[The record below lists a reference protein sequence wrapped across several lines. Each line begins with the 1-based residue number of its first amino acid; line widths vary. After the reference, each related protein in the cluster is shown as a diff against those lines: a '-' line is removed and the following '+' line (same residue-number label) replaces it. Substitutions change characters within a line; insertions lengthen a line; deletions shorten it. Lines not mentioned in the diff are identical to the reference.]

1 MKRFKFTIR
10 GNEYETEVL
19 KFKSSCAL
27 IEVNG
32 TQYEVELHK
41 ENTKPEFSI
50 RRPTRAPAVKTD
62 KETPKSNV
70 YAIKAPLPGIILQV
84 FVKEGDTVAKDDKLL
99 IYEAMKMEN
108 LLKSDKEG
116 TVKSVKVKASDSI
129 LQDDVLIEIEMKNN

>member
-10 GNEYETEVL
+10 GNEYETEIL
-19 KFKSSCAL
+19 KMKGVTAL

-41 ENTKPEFSI
+41 QKTRPEFSI
-50 RRPTRAPAVKTD
+50 KRPVNAPAAE
-62 KETPKSNV
+62 KEAKKSNL
-70 YAIKAPLPGIILQV
+70 YAIKAPLPGIVLQV

-108 LLKSDKEG
+108 MIKSDKEG
-116 TVKSVKVKASDSI
+116 VVKSVKVKASDAV
-129 LQDDVLIEIEMKNN
+129 LQDQLLIEIEMENN